1 MINGIFSANLPY
13 YTEDVHEVLIPI
25 NDSLTVIVRF
35 PIEIPYTR
43 IEMPISLQYLPSDKH
58 PDCHTV
64 KVKARIKKTG
74 KGRDHDRNRIK
85 YLKRIGMINIEG

>member
-1 MINGIFSANLPY
+1 MFNGIFSANLPY

-25 NDSLTVIVRF
+25 NDSLTVSVRF

-43 IEMPISLQYLPSDKH
+43 IEMPISLQYLPRDKH

-64 KVKARIKKTG
+64 KGKARIKKTG
-74 KGRDHDRNRIK
+74 KGNRYMENHK
-85 YLKRIGMINIEG
+85 AYLKVSGQVME